1 MRRIFE
7 LAKKEFIQTFRDKK
21 MLGVIFIAPIIQLI
35 LLGYAVTTDIKHIYV
50 GVWDADKSQYSRE
63 LTNKILNSGYF
74 DFKGV
79 VENDMQ
85 LEENFK
91 KSNYDFV
98 LYFPPDF
105 SRKIKRFER
114 AQFQIIADGSDSNLT
129 AIGMNYLNQIIIKE
143 NNYRRNKNINK
154 ISGMMKQKINL
165 SLISPEIR
173 VRYNPELKSSNFM
186 VPVVIGLILTLT
198 TMMLTSMAITREK
211 EAGTIEQLIVS
222 PLKPLEII
230 AGKTLP
236 FLIIA
241 MADVVLVL
249 TISTFIFNIYVK
261 GSLLLLFASSLLF
274 VLSTLG
280 VGLFISTISKTQQQ
294 AMLTSFM
301 FNFPSMIISGF
312 TFPISNMPLAIQ
324 YLSYIIPLRYFFII
338 IRGIILKGNGIAI
351 LWPEILSLFVFG
363 ITILFLS
370 ALRFQKKLG

>member
-7 LAKKEFIQTFRDKK
+7 LTKKEFIQAFRDKK
-21 MLGVIFIAPIIQLI
+21 MLAIIFVAPIIQLI
-35 LLGYAVTTDIKHIYV
+35 LLGYAVTIDIKHIYV

-63 LTNKILNSGYF
+63 LTSKILNSGYF
-74 DFKGV
+74 DFRGV
-79 VENDMQ
+79 VENDAQ

-91 KSNYDFV
+91 RSKYDFV
-98 LYFPPDF
+98 LYFSPDF
-105 SRKIKRFER
+105 SRKIKKFEK
-114 AQFQIIADGSDSNLT
+114 AQFEIIADGSDSNLT

-154 ISGMMKQKINL
+154 ISGVMRQKINL
-165 SLISPEIR
+165 PLISPQIR
-173 VRYNPELKSSNFM
+173 IRYNPELKSSDFM
-186 VPVVIGLILTLT
+186 VPGVIGLILTLT
-198 TMMLTSMAITREK
+198 TMLLTSMAITREK

-230 AGKTLP
+230 VGKTLP

-241 MADVVLVL
+241 MADIVLVL
-249 TISTFIFNIYVK
+249 TVSTFAFNIYVK
-261 GSLLLLFASSLLF
+261 GSLLLLFVSSLLF

-294 AMLTSFM
+294 AMLTGFM

-324 YLSYIIPLRYFFII
+324 YLSYAIPLRYFFII

-351 LWPEILSLFVFG
+351 LWPEILSLFIFG

-370 ALRFQKKLG
+370 ALRFQKKIG